1 LRDGPVGVDAL
12 IVGAGGLGG
21 PLVYALGAAGWRLR
35 VCDDDVVDL
44 SNLQRQVQF
53 TTADVGR
60 AKADALAAE
69 AARRGLAVEAVR
81 ARFDAATADALAGDA
96 RVLIDGSDDPATKLR
111 VGDWAV
117 AHGRPHV
124 IAGVLRWGGTVFAGA
139 AGSSCFRCLFEDAP
153 DDAPSCA
160 DAGVVGAACAV
171 VGGLAAEAALALS
184 AGDLAGAGSILVVDD
199 LRTGAW
205 PPRRVRFGRRPG
217 CPACAQAPGIA
228 EPPPS

>member
-1 LRDGPVGVDAL
+1 LAVDAL
-12 IVGAGGLGG
+12 VVGAGGLGG
-21 PLVYALGAAGWRLR
+21 PIVYALGAAGWRLR

-60 AKADALAAE
+60 AKADALASE
-69 AARRGLAVEAVR
+69 AARRGLVVDAVR
-81 ARFDAATADALAGDA
+81 ARFTRETADALAGA
-96 RVLIDGSDDPATKLR
+96 ATLLLDGSDDPATKLL

-117 AHGRPHV
+117 AHGRAHV
-124 IAGVLRWGGTVFAGA
+124 IAGVLRWGGTVFAGSP
-139 AGSSCFRCLFEDAP
+139 GSSCFRCLFEAAP

-171 VGGLAAEAALALS
+171 IGGLAAEAALAL
-184 AGDLAGAGSILVVDD
+184 ADGDVSGAGSILVVDD

-205 PPRRVRFGRRPG
+205 PPRRVRFDRRPG

-228 EPPPS
+228 MLPPS

>member
-1 LRDGPVGVDAL
+1 LREGVDAL

-60 AKADALAAE
+60 TKAEALADE
-69 AARRGLAVEAVR
+69 ARRRGIALEAVR
-81 ARFDAATADALAGDA
+81 ARFDLATAEALAGDA
-96 RVLIDGSDDPATKLR
+96 RVLIDGSDDPATKLA

-117 AHGRPHV
+117 AHGRAHV

-139 AGSSCFRCLFEDAP
+139 PGSACFRCLFEDAP
-153 DDAPSCA
+153 GEGEAPSCA

-171 VGGLAAEAALALS
+171 IGGLAAEVALDVAAH
-184 AGDLAGAGSILVVDD
+184 AGSILVVDD
-199 LRTGAW
+199 LRKGGW
-205 PPRRVRFGRRPG
+205 PPRRVRFERRLG

-228 EPPPS
+228 EPDPS